1 MNNSPHTIFIVS
13 APSGAGKTT
22 LVRALLE
29 QANGISTSVSHTT
42 RKQRPAE
49 QEGKH
54 YYFVSHEHYHGMRET
69 GAFVEYAE
77 VFGHH
82 YATSHQELNRLLE
95 MSDVILDIDWQGAA
109 QVRQAFPQQVVSI
122 FILPP
127 SLSTLQQRL
136 EARAQDDHTVIQR
149 RMSAARAEISHYQEF
164 DYLIVNEHFGDALA
178 SLVAIVQAE
187 RLRTSRQERH
197 QTALI
202 KELLIG

>member
-1 MNNSPHTIFIVS
+1 MSHSHTIFIVS

-29 QANGISTSVSHTT
+29 QVSGLATSVSHTT
-42 RKQRPAE
+42 RQKRPAE

-54 YYFVSHEHYHGMRET
+54 YYFVTHDHYHQLREG
-69 GAFVEYAE
+69 GAFVEHAE

-95 MSDVILDIDWQGAA
+95 DSDVILDIDWQGAA
-109 QVRQAFPQQVVSI
+109 QVRKAFPQRVVSV

-127 SLSTLQQRL
+127 SLETLQQRL
-136 EARAQDDHTVIQR
+136 EARAQDDHSVIQR
-149 RMSAARAEISHYQEF
+149 RMAAARAEISHYQDF

-178 SLVAIVQAE
+178 SLVAVVQSE
-187 RLRTSRQERH
+187 RLRMSRQERL
-197 QTALI
+197 QMKLI

>member
-1 MNNSPHTIFIVS
+1 MSTAHMIFIVS

-22 LVRALLE
+22 LVRALLD
-29 QANGISTSVSHTT
+29 QVNGVNSSVSHTT
-42 RKQRPAE
+42 RQRRPAE

-54 YYFVSHEHYHGMRET
+54 YYFVSHDHYHGMRES
-69 GAFVEYAE
+69 GAFVEHAE

-95 MSDVILDIDWQGAA
+95 KSDVILDIDWQGAA
-109 QVRQAFPQQVVSI
+109 QVRRAFANRVVSI

-127 SLSTLQQRL
+127 SLITLQHRL

-149 RMSAARAEISHYQEF
+149 RMAAARAEISHYQDF

-178 SLVAIVQAE
+178 SLVSIVQAE
-187 RLRTSRQERH
+187 RLRTQRQTRRH
-197 QTALI
+197 AALI